1 MNRFHKKIKQNQRW
15 NQIKSKP
22 NPDQIKS
29 ITLNIFRIQSDDYI
43 ICGFYCIAFI
53 EYMIT
58 GKGLLDYQKKNK
70 IIYKYLK
77 DKNDKRKIYPWN
89 RRWFSPVVR
98 GFVSISAFA

>member
-1 MNRFHKKIKQNQRW
+1 MKS
-15 NQIKSKP
+15 NQIKTKFRS
-22 NPDQIKS
+22 NQIYY
-29 ITLNIFRIQSDDYI
+29 THIFRIKSDDYI

-77 DKNDKRKIYPWN
+77 DKNDKRKIYP
-89 RRWFSPVVR
+89 
-98 GFVSISAFA
+98 